1 MDSYKGQRAAVVGG
15 SIGGLT
21 SALLLRELGFTVD
34 VYERTPTLLENRGG
48 GIVLQPT
55 TMKWFGERSAQ
66 RIEKLSTVTRHLRY
80 LGAGNEVLHEDP
92 VEWRYS
98 SWSTIYRALLD
109 DFGTERYHLG
119 EFCAGFD
126 QDADSVTLRFVSG
139 RTETADLVVF
149 ADGISSTGRKRL
161 FPDLPREYSGYV
173 GWRGTVPEGEVSE
186 QTRRLL
192 GGALTYSVARDTHIV
207 LYPIPGLDGGFEE
220 GQRLLNYVWYRNV
233 PAGPVLDELTT
244 DLRGFECPVSVHPG
258 QVQQRFVD
266 EMRAAAEELLAP
278 AAAETVVRTR
288 QPYLQVVFDT
298 RIPAM
303 AEGRVAVIGDAAF
316 AARPHAAA
324 GTAKAADDA
333 WTLYEHLRGF
343 GGDIPTALKRWEPAQ
358 LQLGNQLIDRVA
370 QMGHR
375 SQVAGTWTP
384 GDPDLRF
391 GLYGPGI

>member
-1 MDSYKGQRAAVVGG
+1 MDSYEGLRAAVVGG

-21 SALLLRELGFTVD
+21 NALLLRESGFTVD
-34 VYERTPTLLENRGG
+34 VYERTPALLENRGG
-48 GIVLQPT
+48 GIVLQPV
-55 TMKWFGERSAQ
+55 TMKWFGERSAR
-66 RIEKLSTVTRHLRY
+66 RIEELSTVTRQVRY

-109 DFGTERYHLG
+109 DFGTDRYHLG

-149 ADGISSTGRKRL
+149 ADGITSTARKRL
-161 FPDLPREYSGYV
+161 FPDLRGTYSGYI
-173 GWRGTVPEGEVSE
+173 GWRGTVPENEVSE
-186 QTRRLL
+186 QSRDLL
-192 GGALTYSVARDTHIV
+192 CEALTYSVARDTHIV
-207 LYPIPGLDGGFEE
+207 LYPIPGMDGGIAQ

-233 PAGPVLDELTT
+233 PAGPALDELTT

-266 EMRAAAEELLAP
+266 EMRATAEELLAP

-303 AEGRVAVIGDAAF
+303 AEGRVAIIGDAAF

-324 GTAKAADDA
+324 GTAKAAADA
-333 WTLYEHLRGF
+333 WALHEHLSAA